1 MPEGKGYG
9 PQDQFSGSSPAL
21 NVIGSHIYG
30 ISGAKQYDDNE
41 TTFIE
46 STTGK
51 FYADVFVQFNVGA
64 YSADDP
70 LVQIYFNGIVVL
82 GSSHTTTQDVKFPF
96 RLLIPPL
103 TNVKITA
110 TNQDSTALTGYV
122 SVKGRIYK

>member
-1 MPEGKGYG
+1 MPEGVGYG
-9 PQDQFSGSSPAL
+9 PQNQFSGTGLTL
-21 NVIGSHIYG
+21 NVIGNHIYG
-30 ISGAKQYDDNE
+30 MSGAKQYDNNE

-46 STTGK
+46 SETGK
-51 FYADVFVQFNVGA
+51 FYSDVFIQFNVGA

-82 GSSHTTTQDVKFPF
+82 GSSHTTTQDVKYPF

-110 TNQDSTALTGYV
+110 TNQDATALTGYV
-122 SVKGRIYK
+122 TVKGRIYK